1 MEVGSKEEKEKE
13 EGSYL
18 CWTPKLKLSGSYSKR
33 KYDALYLFKAIA
45 VMWHCFHYPFKMSS

>member
-13 EGSYL
+13 EGICAGEPRL
-18 CWTPKLKLSGSYSKR
+18 RLSGSHSRR

-45 VMWHCFHYPFKMSS
+45 VVWHCFHYPFKTSS